1 VGEIKREGS
10 FVLEPGHL
18 DFVRRLPVA
27 ILDETSLQHRLFAFG
42 PAAQDTFCDRDYVA
56 ILSVVVSCAIACA
69 SSLNASKFRGRGF
82 DPRRAHFLQKFSRSQ
97 KFPLAQRF
105 DSVEQILFAR
115 DASDLVAQLTVLE
128 KEQGW
133 DRADIV
139 FERETLIFVHVNF
152 RYFDGVQFFASNLI
166 QQRRDHFAGAT
177 PFGPKIDD
185 YRLVVLRHF
194 AVKIGFSEID
204 NMGIV
209 HGFKKDKSKSE

>member
-1 VGEIKREGS
+1 
-10 FVLEPGHL
+10 
-18 DFVRRLPVA
+18 
-27 ILDETSLQHRLFAFG
+27 
-42 PAAQDTFCDRDYVA
+42 
-56 ILSVVVSCAIACA
+56 
-69 SSLNASKFRGRGF
+69 
-82 DPRRAHFLQKFSRSQ
+82 
-97 KFPLAQRF
+97 
-105 DSVEQILFAR
+105 
-115 DASDLVAQLTVLE
+115 LVAQLAVLE

-133 DRADIV
+133 DGADVV

-185 YRLVVLRHF
+185 HRLVVFRHF
-194 AVKIGFSEID
+194 AVKIGFIEID